1 MEDEYL
7 SFVQLL
13 NENDVE
19 YLVLGGFAV
28 IIHGYI
34 RTTGDIDILINTS
47 EDNAN
52 KMLLVMLKFGYGEY
66 DFELK
71 DFMEKPG
78 CISLDRYRG
87 KIEILTS
94 TIGIEFGECYTHKF
108 VVETQGVKV
117 NYLSLRDLIANKIA
131 VGRPKDL
138 DDVRNL
144 PSIQR
149 NIFRP

>member
-13 NENDVE
+13 NEHKVE
-19 YLVLGGFAV
+19 YVVLGGFAV
-28 IIHGYI
+28 IIHGFV
-34 RTTGDIDILINTS
+34 RTTGDIDILINTT
-47 EDNAN
+47 EENAD

-71 DFMEKPG
+71 DFMEEPG
-78 CISLDRYRG
+78 CISLDRYNG

-94 TIGIEFGECYTHKF
+94 TIGVTFEECYKNKL
-108 VVETQGVKV
+108 VIETQGVAV
-117 NYLSLRDLIANKIA
+117 NYIGLQDLIKNKKA

-138 DDVRNL
+138 EDLRNL
-144 PSIQR
+144 PGYEE
-149 NIFRP
+149 